1 MHSALAGVAGGD
13 LFLLKLIPLEKG
25 SQCIRKCQ
33 NWCKSWQGLGGG
45 ENGRVVVTEP
55 ESFCRSVA
63 FFVTNCFRIYTF

>member
-13 LFLLKLIPLEKG
+13 LFLFKLISLEKG
-25 SQCIRKCQ
+25 GQCIRKYQ
-33 NWCKSWQGLGGG
+33 NWCKSWQGVSR
-45 ENGRVVVTEP
+45 RVVVTEP